1 MRVRTVLF
9 PVAVALAI
17 AVQPAAAAQTV
28 PTSHTTVTPQNVT
41 VAMKTADGHSAGTIV
56 LKQRKNG
63 VLMKINLRNLPPGE
77 HAIHIHS
84 VPRCDPP
91 DFKSAGGHFN
101 PMHREHGYQNPKGHH
116 AGDIPFNLHVGANGT
131 VQKKFLDPNVTLNP
145 DAPNSVFAN
154 GGTSI
159 IVHAGAD
166 DMRSDPTGNAGARIA
181 CGVITMPAAK

>member
-1 MRVRTVLF
+1 MRVRAFV
-9 PVAVALAI
+9 VSAAVALAI
-17 AVQPAAAAQTV
+17 VVLPAAAAQTAPGAV
-28 PTSHTTVTPQNVT
+28 ATVSPKSLT
-41 VAMKTADGHSAGTIV
+41 VHMKTVDGHNAGTVI

-84 VPRCDPP
+84 VARCDPP
-91 DFKSAGGHFN
+91 DFTSAGGHFN

-131 VQKKFLDPNVTLNP
+131 VHKKFLDPNVTLHP

-181 CGVITMPAAK
+181 CGVITMPSQ